1 MKDFGLTFG
10 IKFIDT
16 NDTLIS
22 TVRAPDI
29 KGNITGYFLAG
40 CAIGA
45 LCVSVLADI
54 LGRKRSILVGAILF
68 SAAGLGQALSPPVIE
83 VFYTA
88 RFISGIGIGILS
100 MVVPLYICET
110 APTAVRGRMIAVQQL
125 MITIGIFFA
134 AVINV
139 CIRAMQ
145 NGSELEWRLSLGMQV
160 IPGVVLTV
168 ITFFVPY
175 SPRWLEDHG
184 RHEESISTLA
194 VIRSSKVTSPAIIA
208 EYTEI
213 KEGVLYERSVGNASF
228 KELLR
233 PGILNRVLIGLAL
246 QFFQQWTGTF
256 PGMYLIERIGRR
268 KLLIYGG
275 YIMGFCQF
283 LICFSSMFAKNQENI
298 FSYMA
303 IIFVY
308 IFILAFSST
317 WGPTVWVYQSEI
329 FPQRIRAKGT
339 GITTFMNWTQN
350 AVIAKISPLIINSI
364 DSYTFLIFGGTG
376 VLMACFC
383 TFLIPETMGRSLEE
397 MDGLFGRSTP
407 HDIALKPF
415 NVERNN
421 ATVTNNDTSIQP
433 DLNQDYEDIAG
444 LQKAVEHEEIQNFGK
459 KGILRKSK
467 INKSHQKNF
476 QDTDKMLNKMSKLND
491 EGNFFKRKVKNKKR
505 SDFLES
511 RTKKKVKLSQE

>member
-1 MKDFGLTFG
+1 MAGNFFNYVIAFASAMGGFLFGYEIGIIDQILDMKDFGLTFG

-246 QFFQQWTGTF
+246 QFFQQWTGINVILYYASQIFTIFGFSYTQSSTYLNVINALVNIIGTF

-433 DLNQDYEDIAG
+433 VAL
-444 LQKAVEHEEIQNFGK
+444 
-459 KGILRKSK
+459 
-467 INKSHQKNF
+467 
-476 QDTDKMLNKMSKLND
+476 
-491 EGNFFKRKVKNKKR
+491 FF
-505 SDFLES
+505 
-511 RTKKKVKLSQE
+511 